1 MDANIIE
8 DFDFSAART
17 VPKAGRRVKSMKPPI
32 DLLKD
37 DTEALTIS
45 DTSEQKSLANQ
56 PSVKKSVG
64 GWGEETSNAIGHIF
78 FGEMDGTDE
87 KVSVVD
93 ADIPAIP
100 EIENADEASHD
111 CDATS
116 TPSML
121 VKRIPTYAELENE
134 ILISHGLQML
144 DNTTDLTLLANFL
157 DPKEDTGEED
167 EVWDWNRLR
176 TTLAYD

>member
-45 DTSEQKSLANQ
+45 DTSEQCKSA
-56 PSVKKSVG
+56 
-64 GWGEETSNAIGHIF
+64 F
-78 FGEMDGTDE
+78 CREMDGTDE

-93 ADIPAIP
+93 AESDEEPDIPAIP

-144 DNTTDLTLLANFL
+144 VT
-157 DPKEDTGEED
+157 K
-167 EVWDWNRLR
+167 
-176 TTLAYD
+176 